1 MRDPRRELASASAAR
16 LSGDDYQHLFTLM
29 QAVRLLREDV
39 WGVSKVMMEVDK
51 AGNVDD
57 LIIYYRD
64 KPTLYNQVK
73 FSRLAGQPLEHGWFT
88 DPAGASR
95 SPLQRFHGS
104 FIDLSHGDVPARM
117 ALVTNRTIAPGDPI
131 LRHVEGRDG
140 LLTPRLANASANS
153 ESGKKRAAW
162 AKHLRIAEEELLEM
176 LDHLH
181 IQSGIGSLEQLQD
194 ACAQAMLAAG
204 LRGDQ
209 QAVMIGNGAIRDL
222 IEGGCDHLD
231 KAAMRELVEH
241 HDLVGAAAVAQLCIA
256 AIDRP
261 PFADSATYLLDW
273 TDRYEGAEP
282 RQRRRLLDV
291 SGAPLQMSSE
301 LTEARHA
308 LEGAGYRDISVTG
321 AFRLDIGF
329 SVGAE
334 FSDTAGFHLTVKQ
347 RDQGWTSNGEVEPFA
362 VEAMEQD
369 AVGGEE
375 LAICIS
381 ISNEISEEVATFV
394 DSAGLPIGRI
404 LILAPASGPGR
415 TSLATAAEARGC
427 AQALLDSLRA
437 HASGATRL
445 HLFLSCPNGLAVLLG
460 HVWNRLPP
468 TRVYA
473 DLNPGY
479 QATF

>member
-1 MRDPRRELASASAAR
+1 
-16 LSGDDYQHLFTLM
+16 M

-39 WGVSKVMMEVDK
+39 WGVRKVMMEVDK

-57 LIIYYRD
+57 LVIYYRD

-73 FSRLAGQPLEHGWFT
+73 FSRLAGEPLEHGWFT
-88 DPAGASR
+88 DAASASR
-95 SPLQRFHGS
+95 SPLQRFYSS
-104 FIDLSHGDVPARM
+104 FMDLSQGDAPPRM

-140 LLTPRLANASANS
+140 LLTPRLANASPTS
-153 ESGKKRAAW
+153 ESGTERAAW
-162 AKHLRIAEEELLEM
+162 AEHLGIAEEELLGM

-181 IQSGIGSLEQLQD
+181 IQAGIGNLEQLQD

-231 KAAMRELVEH
+231 TAAMRELVER
-241 HDLVGAAAVAQLCIA
+241 HDLAGAGAIAQLCIA

-261 PFADSATYLLDW
+261 PFADSATCLLDW
-273 TDRYEGAEP
+273 TDRYEGSEP
-282 RQRRRLLDV
+282 RQRRHLLDMPD
-291 SGAPLQMSSE
+291 APLQMSSE
-301 LTEARHA
+301 LTEARRS
-308 LEGAGYRDISVTG
+308 LEGAGYSDLSVSG
-321 AFRLDIGF
+321 SFRLDVGF

-334 FSDTAGFHLTVKQ
+334 FADTAGFHLKVKQ
-347 RDQGWTSNGEVEPFA
+347 RDEIWASEGETEPFA
-362 VEAMEQD
+362 VKATERN
-369 AVGGEE
+369 VGAGEE

-381 ISNEISEEVATFV
+381 LSNEISEEVSAFV
-394 DSAGLPIGRI
+394 DSAGLPVGRI
-404 LILAPASGPGR
+404 LNFVPASGPSR
-415 TSLATAAEARGC
+415 TSLATSAEARGC
-427 AQALLDSLRA
+427 AQALLDSLRN
-437 HASGATRL
+437 SVFGATRL
-445 HLFLSCPNGLAVLLG
+445 HLFLSCPNALAVLLG

-479 QATF
+479 QATFEVVS